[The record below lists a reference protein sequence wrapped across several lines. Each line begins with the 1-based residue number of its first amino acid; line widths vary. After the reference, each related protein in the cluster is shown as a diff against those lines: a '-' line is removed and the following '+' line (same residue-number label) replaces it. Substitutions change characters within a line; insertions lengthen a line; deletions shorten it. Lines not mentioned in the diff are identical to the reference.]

1 MINKFKYIIT
11 HILSHYLK
19 SIYVLK
25 KYIIKNKLSKLETS
39 KLYVNYSYYFNKIV
53 SKVFKNISII
63 KSNEI
68 LILLLNNHTQIKS
81 VLNKFNNIIQQSG
94 GFFYNKYDSVFTKI
108 LNIFDVIIDLL
119 TLVPNTI
126 FTTSL
131 NHILGP
137 FQLIAMF
144 LNLSRGDYMLS
155 FFSFISMIPG
165 IGTIVGPSLKLISRL
180 VEFIH
185 NKNVTYQQEK
195 EIDNVLNMRHMYKL
209 EDFDPLRKYT
219 KWSSLNDIENED
231 LIIS

>member
-1 MINKFKYIIT
+1 MINKFKYILT
-11 HILSHYLK
+11 YILSHYFK

-25 KYIIKNKLSKLETS
+25 KHIIKHKLSKLDTS

-68 LILLLNNHTQIKS
+68 LMLLLNNHTQIKS
-81 VLNKFNNIIQQSG
+81 VINKFNKVIQQSG
-94 GFFYNKYDSVFTKI
+94 GFLYSKYDSIFTKI

-185 NKNVTYQQEK
+185 KKNVSYQQEK
-195 EIDNVLNMRHMYKL
+195 EIDNVLNMRNMYKY
-209 EDFDPLRKYT
+209 EDFNPLRKYT
-219 KWSSLNDIENED
+219 KWSPLNDIENED